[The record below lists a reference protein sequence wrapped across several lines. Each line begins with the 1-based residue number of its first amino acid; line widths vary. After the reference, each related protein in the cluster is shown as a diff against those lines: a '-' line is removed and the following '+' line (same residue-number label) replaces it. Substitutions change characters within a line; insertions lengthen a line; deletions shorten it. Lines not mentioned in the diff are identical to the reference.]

1 MPGLNLRTGLGG
13 VRASETPTY
22 QNAGTPSVMAAAFGS
37 GVTVPVAKQASGIN
51 PSTPTG
57 LTLWV
62 GIAAVAA
69 LVFIRQ
75 SLPK

>member
-1 MPGLNLRTGLGG
+1 MAGLNLRMGIGG
-13 VRASETPTY
+13 VTPSETPTY

-37 GVTVPVAKQASGIN
+37 GVTVPVAKSASGVN

-69 LVFIRQ
+69 LIFIRQ
-75 SLPK
+75 SLPQ

>member
-1 MPGLNLRTGLGG
+1 MAGLNLRTGLGG
-13 VRASETPTY
+13 VNATQTPTY
-22 QNAGTPSVMAAAFGS
+22 SNAGTQSVMAAAFGS
-37 GVTVPVAKQASGIN
+37 GVTVPIAESASGVN
-51 PSTPTG
+51 PNSPTG

-75 SLPK
+75 SLPQ